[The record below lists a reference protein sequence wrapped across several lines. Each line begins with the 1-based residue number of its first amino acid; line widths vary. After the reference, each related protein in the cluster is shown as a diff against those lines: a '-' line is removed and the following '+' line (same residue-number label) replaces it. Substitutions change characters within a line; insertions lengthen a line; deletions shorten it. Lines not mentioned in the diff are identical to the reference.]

1 MWLIH
6 QFDSFLN
13 LGICK
18 EYPIMAKAKTP
29 RTTKSKTTPVE
40 TNVTAMPEMNVT
52 AMPESKITSTPEVKP
67 VEVKKYVP
75 PTPINVDDEIRR
87 RAYELSEARGFVPGY
102 ENDDWLV
109 AEREVLARYRQHSA

>member
-1 MWLIH
+1 MWLAH

-13 LGICK
+13 LGTCK

-29 RTTKSKTTPVE
+29 RTTAKTPPTE
-40 TNVTAMPEMNVT
+40 TNIT
-52 AMPESKITSTPEVKP
+52 AMPESKVTSTPEVKA

-87 RAYELSEARGFVPGY
+87 RAYELSEARGFIPGH

-109 AEREVLARYRQHSA
+109 AEREILARYRQQSA

>member
-13 LGICK
+13 LGTCK

-29 RTTKSKTTPVE
+29 RTNSTKQTTPPVE
-40 TNVTAMPEMNVT
+40 TNVTAMPEVKVT
-52 AMPESKITSTPEVKP
+52 ETKVTKSPEVKSA
-67 VEVKKYVP
+67 ETKKYVP
-75 PTPINVDDEIRR
+75 PTPINIEEEVRR
-87 RAYELSEARGFVPGY
+87 RAYELSEQRGFLPGY

-109 AEREVLARYRQHSA
+109 AEREVLARYRQQSA

>member
-29 RTTKSKTTPVE
+29 RTTTPKQNVPAETNIASMPEARVATTPDVKAVE
-40 TNVTAMPEMNVT
+40 P
-52 AMPESKITSTPEVKP
+52 
-67 VEVKKYVP
+67 KKYFP
-75 PTPINVDDEIRR
+75 PTPINVEDEIRR
-87 RAYELSEARGFVPGY
+87 RAYELAEKRGFTPGY
-102 ENDDWLV
+102 ENDDWLL
-109 AEREVLARYRQHSA
+109 AEREVLARYRQQSA

>member
-13 LGICK
+13 LGTCK

-29 RTTKSKTTPVE
+29 RTASSSSNKPTTPAE
-40 TNVTAMPEMNVT
+40 TKVT
-52 AMPESKITSTPEVKP
+52 AMPESKVTNTPDVKTAEP
-67 VEVKKYVP
+67 KKYAP
-75 PTPINVDDEIRR
+75 PTPINVEEEIRR

-102 ENDDWLV
+102 ENDDWFV
-109 AEREVLARYRQHSA
+109 AEREILTRYRQHSA